1 MSDLCGDP
9 LDCQGCGF
17 CLMEDEMTEPLKT
30 VYKCTRQRKD
40 GSTEAI
46 HYEKTQ
52 EEAIRWLEQ
61 NGGGIFEHTLHR
73 FKFKVDPCE

>member
-1 MSDLCGDP
+1 MSDLCGYL

-40 GSTEAI
+40 RSTEAI

-52 EEAIRWLEQ
+52 EGAIRWLEQ
-61 NGGGIFEHTLHR
+61 NGGGIFENTLHK
-73 FKFKVDPCE
+73 FKFKVDTCE